1 MAEIRHLENRQIA
14 ISQRQIIQFWWHLVH
29 NGTLGTRWQCVTEYD
44 FYNSRC
50 RTVAILKIVIF
61 GHTSAADCPISVK
74 FCAGKQFFISIS
86 NGTDIR
92 VRQNV
97 FFVFL
102 MQLGLRRAAAFV
114 SHPIHL
120 LLIYYT
126 LFFLRRIQWYT
137 FVIIFIVIIML
148 YWTVRQN
155 ATAYIEPIGV
165 KSYNNTQ

>member
-126 LFFLRRIQWYT
+126 LFF
-137 FVIIFIVIIML
+137 
-148 YWTVRQN
+148 
-155 ATAYIEPIGV
+155 ATNTMIHIC
-165 KSYNNTQ
+165 NNIHSHHHALLNSETKRYCLHRTHRG